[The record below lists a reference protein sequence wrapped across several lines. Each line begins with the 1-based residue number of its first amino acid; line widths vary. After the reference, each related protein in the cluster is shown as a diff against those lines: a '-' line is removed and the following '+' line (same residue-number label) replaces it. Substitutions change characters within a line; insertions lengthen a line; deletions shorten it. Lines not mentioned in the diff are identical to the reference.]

1 MESTGFGFNLFGFF
15 SGNFG
20 LGVTARSYAR
30 LLREAGLRVWLV
42 DVLADSGRSVRDA
55 SCPEG
60 LHTLDEPAPY
70 PVNLFFLNPGD
81 LSRVIGVGAPA
92 IRSWDRINACL
103 PFWELDEL
111 PKESVGIL
119 ESFDIVLAGSRF
131 NYECYAAELS
141 GPMVRHWAHP
151 VYVDEQA
158 TPARECW
165 GLEPEA
171 IVFAT
176 AFDMASDLNR
186 KNPFGAIESFQR
198 AFPTRDDVRLII
210 KVNNAHL
217 EESWQIHLEQLDQ
230 RANRDRRLIVID
242 RSLPYAEVLSLYA
255 SCDVFVSLHRAEG
268 LGLCLLELMSMGKPV
283 IATAWSGNMEFMTD
297 SNSCPVGFSF
307 VPARG
312 ATQEAYCAQN
322 LARESRWAEPALDE
336 AASWMTRL
344 VVNPELRRR
353 MGARAAYDFE
363 ERQKRMS
370 AEALLGAIGTYQ
382 LSRAEPGMDPSLA
395 ALG

>member
-1 MESTGFGFNLFGFF
+1 MESGGLGFNLFGFF

-20 LGVTARSYAR
+20 LGVTARNYAR
-30 LLREAGLRVWLV
+30 LLREAGQRIWLV

-81 LSRVIGVGAPA
+81 LSRIIGVGAPA

-103 PFWELDEL
+103 SFWELGEL
-111 PKESVGIL
+111 PKESVEIL

-131 NYECYAAELS
+131 NYECYASELS
-141 GPMVRHWAHP
+141 GPLVRYWAHP
-151 VYVDEQA
+151 LYIDEQA
-158 TPARECW
+158 QPTRERW
-165 GLEPEA
+165 GLDPES
-171 IVFAT
+171 VVLVT

-186 KNPFGAIESFQR
+186 KNPFGAIEAFRR
-198 AFPTRDDVRLII
+198 AFPTRDDVRLVV

-230 RANRDRRLIVID
+230 LANRDRRLILID

-297 SNSCPVGFSF
+297 SNSCPVGFSY
-307 VPARG
+307 VPVRG
-312 ATQEAYCAQN
+312 ATQEAYCGRN
-322 LARESRWAEPALDE
+322 LARDSRWAEPALDE
-336 AASWMTRL
+336 AASWMIRL
-344 VVNPELRRR
+344 VENPELRRR
-353 MGARAAYDFE
+353 MGARAARDFE

-382 LSRAEPGMDPSLA
+382 VSRAEPGMDSALA